1 MARYTPRQQRAQRL
15 LQDFLR
21 YKKIRL
27 HLAQRRRARQTK
39 QQINN
44 FVTEST
50 LSESSSESPTTTSTT
65 DSTSQVSKSDE
76 SSSSYFSD
84 TSECTTFSDHESTD
98 SDADADSEF
107 SEDSSVSSFD
117 SDEETD
123 GEPVTTHHQG
133 QVAHHVRH
141 TLQDIFAR
149 RYDAP
154 RNVRLLHPPAQ
165 LPHVLSVTKIK
176 YPDHFRQILRVT
188 PYTFDRITAKIC
200 TDPVFINH
208 SHCEQHP
215 VNVQLAVTLYR
226 FGHSGNAA
234 GQSAVARW
242 AGVGHGTVSLMTRR
256 VMTAI
261 LRPDF
266 MAEAVRFP
274 TAEEK
279 EAAKSWVEAR
289 SCKAWRGGW
298 CLVDG
303 TLIPLYDRPHWYGES
318 YFDRKCNYSLN
329 IQVRSSTIIVTLHF
343 YCLPGCFPAKP
354 SYRRLFLWTY
364 WQYSRFICLG
374 RDPAEKRP

>member
-1 MARYTPRQQRAQRL
+1 MARYTPCQQCAQRL

-65 DSTSQVSKSDE
+65 DSTSQVSKSDK

-149 RYDAP
+149 RYDAD
-154 RNVRLLHPPAQ
+154 
-165 LPHVLSVTKIK
+165 I
-176 YPDHFRQILRVT
+176 
-188 PYTFDRITAKIC
+188 
-200 TDPVFINH
+200 
-208 SHCEQHP
+208 
-215 VNVQLAVTLYR
+215 
-226 FGHSGNAA
+226 
-234 GQSAVARW
+234 SAVKQESPSES
-242 AGVGHGTVSLMTRR
+242 VHESPSLTSSIVFEREPTSAHEPACALKWKESSLFMIHHNTTEKFIEM
-256 VMTAI
+256 VDAI
-261 LRPDF
+261 QSKGDY
-266 MAEAVRFP
+266 MV
-274 TAEEK
+274 
-279 EAAKSWVEAR
+279 
-289 SCKAWRGGW
+289 CQ
-298 CLVDG
+298 
-303 TLIPLYDRPHWYGES
+303 I
-318 YFDRKCNYSLN
+318 
-329 IQVRSSTIIVTLHF
+329 
-343 YCLPGCFPAKP
+343 
-354 SYRRLFLWTY
+354 
-364 WQYSRFICLG
+364 
-374 RDPAEKRP
+374 